1 MMANTVYIKTLQIS
15 VAMNDHQHGS
25 TKKKKAHSLL
35 ICLSDAIFK
44 TICEASKEQMSL
56 NSNRRKYQYI
66 INVLV
71 LHIPLLPSFS
81 PTVVIMLLQDW
92 SWQIMAHRQNSV
104 CCLFSHSPQDKN
116 GCYIFKWLWRKKS
129 KEK

>member
-71 LHIPLLPSFS
+71 LHILLLPSF
-81 PTVVIMLLQDW
+81 P
-92 SWQIMAHRQNSV
+92 
-104 CCLFSHSPQDKN
+104 PQ
-116 GCYIFKWLWRKKS
+116 
-129 KEK
+129 E